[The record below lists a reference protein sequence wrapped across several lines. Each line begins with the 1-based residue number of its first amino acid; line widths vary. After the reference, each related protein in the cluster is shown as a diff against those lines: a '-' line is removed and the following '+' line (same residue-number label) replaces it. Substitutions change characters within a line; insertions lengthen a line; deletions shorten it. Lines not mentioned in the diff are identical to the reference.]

1 MNNNLFR
8 KKNVE
13 RVASPEQLN
22 DYIHVSNP
30 SAWIVLAAFAILL
43 FGICVWGIYGRLDT
57 TLSVV
62 AEKEDISVVC
72 YVKEADIDKVKNG
85 MIVEIDG
92 AEFKVVDIE
101 KTPIHVDESLSDY
114 TKHVGGL
121 VDGEWVYRVYVDCP
135 ADFDGNVFPAKIIIE
150 RVNPFYFV
158 TN

>member
-62 AEKEDISVVC
+62 AEKEDTSVVC

-114 TKHVGGL
+114 MKHVGGL